1 MKIVKKLLILTSL
14 LALVSC
20 GFQMIYNEDDKKIET
35 SYEQD
40 LAAIVIRKDRTK
52 LDQDLKNN
60 LYDLLNPDY
69 IKVDPKYFLS
79 LKTLKSLTSTF
90 TTSTGSSGRNK
101 IYINV
106 DYELK
111 NLDTGEII
119 SVGST
124 AVNDNYDVG
133 NNRFG
138 TYTAEEYAQLNL
150 TKVAAQNI
158 RNSLVN
164 DLIEMRK
171 KKADK
176 SEEVLD
182 KKEIK
187 KDLSSKQTLKN
198 RKTVN

>member
-119 SVGST
+119 AVGST

>member
-79 LKTLKSLTSTF
+79 LKTLKF
-90 TTSTGSSGRNK
+90 
-101 IYINV
+101 
-106 DYELK
+106 EA
-111 NLDTGEII
+111 I
-119 SVGST
+119 S
-124 AVNDNYDVG
+124 
-133 NNRFG
+133 
-138 TYTAEEYAQLNL
+138 
-150 TKVAAQNI
+150 
-158 RNSLVN
+158 SLVAQ
-164 DLIEMRK
+164 K
-171 KKADK
+171 V
-176 SEEVLD
+176 SEA
-182 KKEIK
+182 
-187 KDLSSKQTLKN
+187 SS
-198 RKTVN
+198 R